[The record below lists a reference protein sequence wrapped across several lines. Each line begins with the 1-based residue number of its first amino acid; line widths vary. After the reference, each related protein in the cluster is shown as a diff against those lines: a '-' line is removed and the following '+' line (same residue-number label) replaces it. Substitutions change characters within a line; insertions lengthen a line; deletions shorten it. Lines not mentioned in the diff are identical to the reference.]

1 MQKNHRT
8 IGPFALTMIGLGS
21 IIGSGW
27 LFGAWKAA
35 KIAGPAALLAWL
47 IGMAAIMII
56 GFTYAELGAMFPE
69 SGGMVRFSQ
78 YSHGSFL
85 GFLSSWSSW
94 MAFASVV
101 AIEAEA
107 SVQYMS
113 SWPWAWAAWT
123 KDLVVNGQLSALGL
137 LFTALLVGIYF
148 LFNYWTVELFAK
160 SNTIITIFK
169 FLIPALTII
178 GLLTSG
184 YHPGNFTQYGGFMPN
199 GFSSVLTAVASSGI
213 VFAFLGF
220 QSTINL
226 AGEVKNPN
234 RTVPI
239 SIFGSIL
246 LAGIIY
252 LFLQF
257 AFIGSVPANLLTKG
271 WAGIDLKSP
280 FADLALILGLN
291 WLAIVLFADAFVS
304 PSGTGMAYTATTAR
318 IVYGMEQNH
327 TFPKIFGRLH
337 PKYGAPRPALWL
349 NLVLAL
355 IFAFIFRGWGSL
367 ADIIS
372 TATVITFIVA
382 PISVMSLRRT
392 ASHLNRPLKIK
403 GLNIIAPVAFV
414 VSTLILY
421 WSSWPINGEVILIML
436 VGLPVYFYFQG
447 KNKNL
452 RQEIKGGL
460 WFVVYLV
467 FYSIIAY
474 FGSDK
479 FGGHNV
485 IPYGLDMVI
494 VVLTSL
500 AFYAW
505 GTRSGWVNEYLKE
518 AEKINETT
526 LEKRHGHNDL
536 EKAL

>member
-1 MQKNHRT
+1 MQNNHRT

-69 SGGMVRFSQ
+69 SGGMVRFAQ

-113 SWPWAWAAWT
+113 SWPWAWAKWT
-123 KDLVVNGQLSALGL
+123 KDLVVNGQLSGLGL
-137 LFTALLVGIYF
+137 FFTAVLVTVYF
-148 LFNYWTVELFAK
+148 LFNYWSVEVFAK
-160 SNTIITIFK
+160 SNTIITVFK
-169 FLIPALTII
+169 FVIPALTII

-184 YHPGNFTQYGGFMPN
+184 YHSENFTHYGGFMPN
-199 GFSSVLTAVASSGI
+199 GFSSVLTAVATSGI
-213 VFAFLGF
+213 IFAFLGF

-226 AGEVKNPN
+226 AGEAKNPN

-246 LAGIIY
+246 LAGVIY
-252 LFLQF
+252 LFLQY
-257 AFIGSVPANLLTKG
+257 AFIGTVPAKMLTNG

-280 FADLALILGLN
+280 FADLALFLGLN

-318 IVYGMEQNH
+318 IVNGMEANH
-327 TFPKIFGRLH
+327 TFPKVFGHLH

-349 NLVLAL
+349 NLVVAL
-355 IFAFIFRGWGSL
+355 IFAFMFRGWGSL

-372 TATVITFIVA
+372 TATVITFIIA

-392 ASHLNRPLKIK
+392 ATEFNRPLKIK
-403 GLNIIAPVAFV
+403 GLNIIAPFAFV
-414 VSTLILY
+414 LSTLILY
-421 WSSWPINGEVILIML
+421 WSSWPINGEVFLIML
-436 VGLPVYFYFQG
+436 VGLPIYFYYQG

-452 RQEIKGGL
+452 WAELKGGL

-467 FYSIIAY
+467 FYAIIAY
-474 FGSDK
+474 FGSSK
-479 FGGHNV
+479 FGGHNA
-485 IPYGLDMVI
+485 IPYGIDMI
-494 VVLTSL
+494 VVSL
-500 AFYAW
+500 SSLVFYAW

-518 AEKINETT
+518 AKKVNDTT
-526 LEKRHGHNDL
+526 RESDHADL
-536 EKAL
+536 KKASTL